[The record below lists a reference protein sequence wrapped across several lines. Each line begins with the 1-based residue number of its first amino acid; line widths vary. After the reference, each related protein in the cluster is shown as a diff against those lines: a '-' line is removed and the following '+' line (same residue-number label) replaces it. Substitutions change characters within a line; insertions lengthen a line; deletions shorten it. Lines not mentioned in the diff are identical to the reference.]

1 MIEVQNLTR
10 VFGDKVAIDNISFQV
25 DKGEILGFLGPNAA
39 GKTTTMRILTCY
51 LPATSGTAKVAG
63 YDIFDDSLEV
73 RKRIGYLPENPP
85 LYKEM
90 VVEDYLHFVAKIK
103 GVESN
108 DRKKKVDSSIEKS
121 AIENVKNRIIG
132 KLSKGYRQRVGLAQA
147 LIHDPEILILDEPT
161 SSLDPKQIIEVR
173 ELIKSLGGDHT
184 VILSTHILPEVSMTC
199 ERVIII
205 NEGKL
210 IAMDTPKNLTTK
222 LKGADTLTLDIE
234 GPSEDI
240 KEKLKEV
247 SGVSSV
253 KLDKSHGD
261 DRAYYHVETESDM
274 DIRKHIAKA
283 VVNNNWG
290 LFEMKSFG
298 MSLEDIFLK
307 LTTKE

>member
-132 KLSKGYRQRVGLAQA
+132 NCLKDTDRESDWLRHLFM
-147 LIHDPEILILDEPT
+147 IL
-161 SSLDPKQIIEVR
+161 
-173 ELIKSLGGDHT
+173 KSLF
-184 VILSTHILPEVSMTC
+184 LMNLLP
-199 ERVIII
+199 
-205 NEGKL
+205 
-210 IAMDTPKNLTTK
+210 ALTRNK
-222 LKGADTLTLDIE
+222 
-234 GPSEDI
+234 
-240 KEKLKEV
+240 
-247 SGVSSV
+247 
-253 KLDKSHGD
+253 
-261 DRAYYHVETESDM
+261 
-274 DIRKHIAKA
+274 
-283 VVNNNWG
+283 
-290 LFEMKSFG
+290 
-298 MSLEDIFLK
+298 
-307 LTTKE
+307 